1 MTGLC
6 SQLDP
11 QLNEAQRKDIGSNTE
26 FILINLVEKLGDNL
40 AKVRL
45 ASEEAII
52 MMCNH
57 RAFGPKICIFYI
69 TKKPSISSKTSNS
82 SLGSKKTMN
91 SNKLIIGKYLTL
103 SRILIEVQGLSVEQ
117 LRSCLPFTVQGLT
130 HSL

>member
-1 MTGLC
+1 
-6 SQLDP
+6 
-11 QLNEAQRKDIGSNTE
+11 
-26 FILINLVEKLGDNL
+26 
-40 AKVRL
+40 
-45 ASEEAII
+45 

-82 SLGSKKTMN
+82 SQGSKKTMN

-117 LRSCLPFTVQGLT
+117 LRTCLPFTVQGLT
-130 HSL
+130 HSLQDVRQPASRCMVELYRNLGEEVRSHLGELRPAQIESLEA